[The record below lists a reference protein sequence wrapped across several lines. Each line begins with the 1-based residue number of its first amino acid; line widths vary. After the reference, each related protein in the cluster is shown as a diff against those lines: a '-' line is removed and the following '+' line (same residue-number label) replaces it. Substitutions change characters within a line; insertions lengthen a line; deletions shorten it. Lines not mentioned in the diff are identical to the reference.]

1 MTKKRGNGEGSIFKR
16 KDGRWAAAVDLGW
29 LGGKRR
35 RKTVYGRTRGQVA
48 GKLAAALRAQSDGL
62 PVDPQ
67 RQTVGQYLRDWLEHE
82 VKQTRREST
91 YASYESLV
99 RVHLIPEIGRHQL
112 DQLEPQHVQAM
123 LNRALE
129 SGLSPRT
136 VQYLRTILHMA
147 LERAV
152 RWGLAS
158 RNVAALVDPPRM
170 APSEAKALTPD
181 EAERFLRFV
190 PGDRLGALW
199 TLGLLTGLRRGE
211 ALALQWSDVDLDQ
224 RTLTVR
230 ASLHRVD
237 GRLTRGELKSKGGRR
252 TIAVPRAAVDALRSH
267 RTRQLEDRLVAG
279 SRWQEGNWVFPSSVG
294 TPLDGRNVTRRLQ
307 RLLQEAEL
315 PRLTFHGLRH
325 SCASL
330 LVARGVHPRIV
341 METLGH
347 SRSAMTMEVYAHVSP
362 SVQREAADAMDEMFR
377 GGRPVRQG

>member
-1 MTKKRGNGEGSIFKR
+1 MTKSRGNGEGTIFR
-16 KDGRWAAAVDLGW
+16 RQDGRWSAAVDLGW
-29 LGGKRR
+29 QGGKRR
-35 RKTVYGRTRGQVA
+35 RKTVYGKTRGEVA
-48 GKLAAALRAQSDGL
+48 QKLAVALRAQSDGL

-67 RQTVGQYLRDWLEHE
+67 RQTVAQYLRDWLEHE

-112 DQLEPQHVQAM
+112 DKLEPQHVQAM
-123 LNRALE
+123 LNRTLDA
-129 SGLSPRT
+129 GLSPRT

-152 RWGLAS
+152 RWGLAA
-158 RNVAALVDPPRM
+158 RNVAALVDTPRM
-170 APSEAKALTPD
+170 APSEAKALTPG
-181 EAERFLRFV
+181 EAEQFLRFV
-190 PGDRLGALW
+190 PGDRLEALW
-199 TLGLLTGLRRGE
+199 SLGLLTGLRRGE
-211 ALALQWSDVDLDQ
+211 ALALEWSDVDLDQ

-237 GRLTRGELKSKGGRR
+237 GRLTRGELKSKSGRR
-252 TIAVPRAAVDALRSH
+252 TIAVPGAVVEALRSH

-279 SRWQEGNWVFPSSVG
+279 SRWQEGNWVFPSRVG
-294 TPLDGRNVTRRLQ
+294 TPLDGRNVTRRLL

-347 SRSAMTMEVYAHVSP
+347 SRSAMTMEVYAHVAP

-377 GGRPVRQG
+377 GSRPVRQG